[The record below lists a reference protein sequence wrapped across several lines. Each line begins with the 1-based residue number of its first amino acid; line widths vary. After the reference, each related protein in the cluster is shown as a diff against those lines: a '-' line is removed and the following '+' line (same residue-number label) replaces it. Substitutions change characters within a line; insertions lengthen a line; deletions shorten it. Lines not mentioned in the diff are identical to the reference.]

1 MSGGNEE
8 QDKQLLF
15 RILQESDDE
24 DDEEIDKIILANI
37 AKNKDKITTGI
48 NNICQISDH
57 LLYIYLII

>member
-48 NNICQISDH
+48 NNIYQISDH
-57 LLYIYLII
+57 LFYIYLII

>member
-48 NNICQISDH
+48 SNIYQISDH
-57 LLYIYLII
+57 LFYIYLII

>member
-48 NNICQISDH
+48 NNIYQISDH

>member
-37 AKNKDKITTGI
+37 AKNKDKMTTGI
-48 NNICQISDH
+48 NNIYQISDH
-57 LLYIYLII
+57 LFYIYLII